1 MIEKTILDYLAEG
14 LDVPVYMEL
23 PEDIPDT
30 FVLVEKTGSSQ
41 SNFISS
47 AVIAL
52 QSYASTMAEAASLD
66 EKVKVLMDQ
75 AAALTDISK
84 SRLNSDYNFTDTSM
98 KHYGY
103 QAVYDLVYFE

>member
-1 MIEKTILDYLAEG
+1 MIEKTILDYLAG
-14 LDVPVYMEL
+14 KLDVPVYMEL
-23 PEDIPDT
+23 PETVPDT

-52 QSYASTMAEAASLD
+52 QSYAGTMAEAATLN
-66 EKVKVLMDQ
+66 EAVKEWMDR
-75 AAALTDISK
+75 AAEMPDISK
-84 SRLNSDYNFTDTSM
+84 SQLNSDYNFTDTSM
-98 KHYGY
+98 KHYRY